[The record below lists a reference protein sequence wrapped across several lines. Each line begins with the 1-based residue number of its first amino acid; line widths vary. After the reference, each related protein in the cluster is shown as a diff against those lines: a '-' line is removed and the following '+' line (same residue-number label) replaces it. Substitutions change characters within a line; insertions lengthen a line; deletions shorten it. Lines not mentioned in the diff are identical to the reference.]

1 MGGHW
6 GIPIVHYC
14 RKQNSDIFNNPK
26 TDFFSIMTYFA
37 TRDHLQLIKVLKLY
51 KLTVMTNLTFCC
63 CFFNSLLT
71 KWPFLAVYWLA
82 LYTIDT
88 LSQGDPKNIILCV
101 WSIVSKALSSF
112 FSTSRTVKTP
122 LSVNAGVTMTFISLA
137 QALYVS
143 WAQTRFHFH
152 IVLHVALSARAKTIP
167 NWSCRKKLTLMPFWL
182 EDSLFNPNW

>member
-1 MGGHW
+1 
-6 GIPIVHYC
+6 
-14 RKQNSDIFNNPK
+14 
-26 TDFFSIMTYFA
+26 MTYFA

-71 KWPFLAVYWLA
+71 KWLASFSCLLIGAIRHWHPQSRGSEKYF
-82 LYTIDT
+82 
-88 LSQGDPKNIILCV
+88 CV
-101 WSIVSKALSSF
+101 CVVDSFESAVFF

-182 EDSLFNPNW
+182 EESVFNPNW